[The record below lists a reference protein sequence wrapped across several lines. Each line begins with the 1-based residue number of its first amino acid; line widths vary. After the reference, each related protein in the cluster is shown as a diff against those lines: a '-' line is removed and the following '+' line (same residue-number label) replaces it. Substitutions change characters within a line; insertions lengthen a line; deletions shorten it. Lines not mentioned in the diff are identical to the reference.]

1 MWARLKKLCF
11 NSATMAW
18 GYVLAAGGVILQT
31 VDGLADT
38 LGDPGFRQ
46 QVSDALGADT
56 RVLGRIFLGISI
68 VTMIARARSIRK
80 AS

>member
-18 GYVLAAGGVILQT
+18 GYILGAGGVLLQT
-31 VDGLADT
+31 VDGMADA
-38 LGDPGFRQ
+38 LGDPGFKQ
-46 QVSDALGADT
+46 QISDALGADT